1 MLIVQIPLAYS
12 HCEVVAREAG
22 QKQKEAMYRKKS
34 LEGAAAISKIWEN
47 QMIKANQ
54 AQAKKMADLKKM
66 MERVGLTL

>member
-22 QKQKEAMYRKKS
+22 QKQKEAMYRKKC